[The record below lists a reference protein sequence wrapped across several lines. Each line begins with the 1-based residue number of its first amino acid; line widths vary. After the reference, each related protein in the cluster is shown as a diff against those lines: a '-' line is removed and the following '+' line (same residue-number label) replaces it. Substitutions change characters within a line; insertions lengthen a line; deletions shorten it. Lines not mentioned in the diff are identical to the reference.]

1 MPESFLPE
9 DGRHMRSVAI
19 GIYVAIFIA
28 FLRKVVRKAFRP
40 VKRKPPAK
48 FTSMKSLNSG
58 YVIMVQVTWDEGLN
72 SPSRV
77 STMIFHYLPTWVN
90 YDEAQTVADIL
101 NNPSSRIFT
110 EANINTLISGLIY
123 RCTHVHFTVEKAML
137 ASLIDCDLPVTL
149 CSAVKMCRC
158 DVESEM
164 DDVINTFQE
173 NLPDETDVD

>member
-1 MPESFLPE
+1 
-9 DGRHMRSVAI
+9 MRSVAI

-28 FLRKVVRKAFRP
+28 FLRKVVRKAFRQ

-48 FTSMKSLNSG
+48 FTSMKPLNSG

-77 STMIFHYLPTWVN
+77 STMIFHYLPTWMN
-90 YDEAQTVADIL
+90 YEEAQTVADML

-137 ASLIDCDLPVTL
+137 ASLIDCELPTTL

>member
-1 MPESFLPE
+1 
-9 DGRHMRSVAI
+9 MRSVAI

-28 FLRKVVRKAFRP
+28 FLRKVVRKTLRP
-40 VKRKPPAK
+40 VKRKPPIK
-48 FTSMKSLNSG
+48 VTSMESLNSG
-58 YVIMVQVTWDEGLN
+58 YVIMVQVTWQKELN
-72 SPSRV
+72 TPSRL
-77 STMIFHYLPTWVN
+77 STTIFHYLPTWMN
-90 YDEAQTVADIL
+90 FEEAQSVADML

-110 EANINTLISGLIY
+110 EANINTLISGLNY
-123 RCTHVHFTVEKAML
+123 RCTHVHFMVEKAL
-137 ASLIDCDLPVTL
+137 FASTIDCDLPTEL

>member
-1 MPESFLPE
+1 
-9 DGRHMRSVAI
+9 MRSVAI

-28 FLRKVVRKAFRP
+28 FLRKVVRKTLRP
-40 VKRKPPAK
+40 VKRKPPIK
-48 FTSMKSLNSG
+48 VTSMESLNSG

-72 SPSRV
+72 SPSRM
-77 STMIFHYLPTWVN
+77 STTIFHYLPTWMNVE
-90 YDEAQTVADIL
+90 EAQSVADML

-123 RCTHVHFTVEKAML
+123 RCTHVHFMVEKAL
-137 ASLIDCDLPVTL
+137 FASTIGCDLPTEL

-164 DDVINTFQE
+164 DDMVNAIQE

>member
-1 MPESFLPE
+1 
-9 DGRHMRSVAI
+9 MRSVAI

-28 FLRKVVRKAFRP
+28 FLRKVVRKTLRP
-40 VKRKPPAK
+40 VKRKPPIK
-48 FTSMKSLNSG
+48 VTSMESLNSG
-58 YVIMVQVTWDEGLN
+58 YVIMVQVTWQKELN
-72 SPSRV
+72 TPSRL
-77 STMIFHYLPTWVN
+77 STMIFHYLPSWMN
-90 YDEAQTVADIL
+90 FEEAQTVADML

-110 EANINTLISGLIY
+110 EANINTLISGLNY
-123 RCTHVHFTVEKAML
+123 RCTHVHFMVEKAL
-137 ASLIDCDLPVTL
+137 FASTIDCDLPTEL

>member
-1 MPESFLPE
+1 
-9 DGRHMRSVAI
+9 MRSVAI

-28 FLRKVVRKAFRP
+28 FLRKVVRKTFRQ
-40 VKRKPPAK
+40 VKRKQPTK
-48 FTSMKSLNSG
+48 FASMKSLNSG
-58 YVIMVQVTWDEGLN
+58 YVIMVQVTWDEGLS
-72 SPSRV
+72 SPSRE
-77 STMIFHYLPTWVN
+77 STMIFHYLPTWMN
-90 YDEAQTVADIL
+90 HEEAQAVADML

-123 RCTHVHFTVEKAML
+123 RCTHVHFTVEQAMI
-137 ASLIDCDLPVTL
+137 ASLIDCDLPTTL

-164 DDVINTFQE
+164 DDAINAIQE

>member
-28 FLRKVVRKAFRP
+28 FLRKVVRKAFRQ

-48 FTSMKSLNSG
+48 FTSMKSLDSG

-77 STMIFHYLPTWVN
+77 STMIFHYLPTWMN
-90 YDEAQTVADIL
+90 YEEAQTVADML

-123 RCTHVHFTVEKAML
+123 RCTHVHFTVEKTML
-137 ASLIDCDLPVTL
+137 ASLIDCDLPTTL

-158 DVESEM
+158 DIEGEM